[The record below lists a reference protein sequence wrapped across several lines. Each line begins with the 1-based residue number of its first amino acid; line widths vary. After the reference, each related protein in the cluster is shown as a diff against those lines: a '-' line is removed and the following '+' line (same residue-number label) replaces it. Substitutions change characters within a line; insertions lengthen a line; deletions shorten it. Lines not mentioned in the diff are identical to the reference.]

1 MTATERFQKI
11 PPRQKAAIAIL
22 LVAVILGVYWALFY
36 SPLADERLALEGRRD
51 ALRVEKRNY
60 EAKRQ
65 DYLNIR
71 SEVGRLLEKQKENL
85 RILPKKDEIASF
97 LDQIHSQ
104 ADLSGLDVKAFEPK
118 TEVPQDFYAK
128 IPVALSVSG
137 TFHRLAKFF
146 RNVSQMKRIVNIENL
161 TIGTPEIEDKQVVVK
176 AAFVAMT
183 FRALERSAP
192 KPAAAQPGG
201 H

>member
-11 PPRQKAAIAIL
+11 PSRQKTALAVL
-22 LVAVILGVYWALFY
+22 LVAVILGVYYALFY
-36 SPLADERLALEGRRD
+36 SPLLEDKTRLEAQRET
-51 ALRVEKRNY
+51 LRTEKRSY

-97 LDQIHSQ
+97 LDAIHTQ
-104 ADLSGLDVKAFEPK
+104 ADLSGLDVKTFEPK
-118 TEVPQDFYAK
+118 AEVPQDFYAK
-128 IPVALSVSG
+128 IPVGLAVSG

-161 TIGTPEIEDKQVVVK
+161 AITTPEVHDKQVMVK
-176 AAFVAMT
+176 ATFVAMT
-183 FRALERSAP
+183 FRALDRTTP
-192 KPAAAQPGG
+192 KPAAPPGG